1 MPAFKEIVT
10 KAIIG
15 KGKKYYKNS
24 YTIETENIPT
34 TVLGC
39 WVINHKFKGSE
50 VGGKIVVDGSFDVN
64 IWYSYDNDTKTTV
77 ITKKI
82 PYSESVMV
90 RQRETTDSTLRDI
103 VVRSLKQ
110 PNCINAKENGKS
122 ISIEIE
128 KELAAGNEYNLSIE
142 EKAFFDA
149 LGNDPQVKEL
159 MKDETLVKIAKE
171 LVDTINSNM
180 TIDWDIRKDA
190 RARMRYEIK
199 KLLIKYDYPPV
210 KRDSAVQLVIRQAE
224 LQCKGM
230 IEKS

>member
-1 MPAFKEIVT
+1 MINLSNFKEIVT

-50 VGGKIVVDGSFDVN
+50 IGGKIVVDGSFDVN

-82 PYSESVMV
+82 SYSESVMV
-90 RQRETTDSTLRDI
+90 RQRETTDSTVRDI

-110 PNCINAKENGKS
+110 PNCVNAKENGKS

-128 KELAAGNEYNLSIE
+128 KELGIEIVGDTKVKVAVEDDEEPWDVIEDVEYTT
-142 EKAFFDA
+142 
-149 LGNDPQVKEL
+149 QVEQEIDKS
-159 MKDETLVKIAKE
+159 
-171 LVDTINSNM
+171 INSSYLN
-180 TIDWDIRKDA
+180 K
-190 RARMRYEIK
+190 EENNK
-199 KLLIKYDYPPV
+199 KESL
-210 KRDSAVQLVIRQAE
+210 
-224 LQCKGM
+224 
-230 IEKS
+230 EKK